1 MKHSIRKEDVTYVV
15 RPEQKKVIAYI
26 EGTKWMFT
34 DFVNENY
41 PGAHVFWCDEP
52 LEAKLEMPARFVG
65 ISTCGPNDEWDEN
78 LGKLIA
84 FDRMKDNLN
93 KSFFKRAN
101 TFVAEM
107 ERRLDIFC
115 NRTNA
120 YGAKLEVNTERRK
133 QLIEKFLEN
142 PENEMKMPEN

>member
-26 EGTKWMFT
+26 EGTQWMFT

-41 PGAHVFWCDEP
+41 PRAPIFWCDEP
-52 LEAKLEMPARFVG
+52 LEDKLKMPNKFIGVA
-65 ISTCGPNDEWDEN
+65 TCGPDDVWDEN
-78 LGKLIA
+78 VGRLIA

-107 ERRLDIFC
+107 EKRLDIFC
-115 NRTNA
+115 DRVNG
-120 YGAKLEVNTERRK
+120 YGVKLETNMNRRK
-133 QLIEKFLEN
+133 EIINKILGEE
-142 PENEMKMPEN
+142 ETTEA

>member
-26 EGTKWMFT
+26 EGTEWMFFK
-34 DFVNENY
+34 FVNENY
-41 PGAHVFWCDEP
+41 PSTRNCWCDSS
-52 LEAKLEMPARFVG
+52 LAAKLKMPNKFLGVA
-65 ISTCGPNDEWDEN
+65 TCGPDDVWDEN
-78 LGKLIA
+78 VGRLIA

-107 ERRLDIFC
+107 EKRLDIFC
-115 NRTNA
+115 DRVNG
-120 YGAKLEVNTERRK
+120 YGEKLEHNMNRRK
-133 QLIEKFLEN
+133 AVIAKVLGEETV
-142 PENEMKMPEN
+142 EE

>member
-26 EGTKWMFT
+26 EGTQWMFT

-41 PGAHVFWCDEP
+41 PGAYVFWCYEP
-52 LEAKLEMPARFVG
+52 LEDKLKMPNKFIGVA
-65 ISTCGPNDEWDEN
+65 TCGPDDVWDEN
-78 LGKLIA
+78 VGRLIA

-107 ERRLDIFC
+107 EKRLDIFC
-115 NRTNA
+115 DRVNG
-120 YGAKLEVNTERRK
+120 YGMKLETNMNRRK
-133 QLIEKFLEN
+133 EIINKILGEE
-142 PENEMKMPEN
+142 ETTEA

>member
-26 EGTKWMFT
+26 EDTKWMFT

-52 LEAKLEMPARFVG
+52 LEAKLEMPNKFIGVA
-65 ISTCGPNDEWDEN
+65 TCGPDDVWDEN
-78 LGKLIA
+78 VGRLIA
-84 FDRMKDNLN
+84 FDRMKENLN

-107 ERRLDIFC
+107 ERRLDLFC
-115 NRTNA
+115 ERTNA
-120 YGAKLEVNTERRK
+120 YGMKLETNMNRRK
-133 QLIEKFLEN
+133 EVIAKVLGEETV
-142 PENEMKMPEN
+142 EE

>member
-26 EGTKWMFT
+26 EGTEWMFFK
-34 DFVNENY
+34 FVNENY
-41 PGAHVFWCDEP
+41 PSTRNCWCDSS
-52 LEAKLEMPARFVG
+52 LAAKLKMPNKFIGVA
-65 ISTCGPNDEWDEN
+65 TCGPDDVWDEN
-78 LGKLIA
+78 VGRLIA

-107 ERRLDIFC
+107 EKRLDIFC
-115 NRTNA
+115 DRVNA
-120 YGAKLEVNTERRK
+120 YGMKLETNMNRRK
-133 QLIEKFLEN
+133 EIISKILGEE
-142 PENEMKMPEN
+142 ETTEA

>member
-26 EGTKWMFT
+26 EGTQWMFT

-41 PGAHVFWCDEP
+41 PGSYVFWCNEP
-52 LEAKLEMPARFVG
+52 LENKLKMPNKFIGVA
-65 ISTCGPNDEWDEN
+65 TCGPDDVWDEN
-78 LGKLIA
+78 VGRLIA

-107 ERRLDIFC
+107 EKRLDIFC
-115 NRTNA
+115 ERVNG
-120 YGAKLEVNTERRK
+120 YGEKLEHNMNRRK
-133 QLIEKFLEN
+133 AVIAKVLGDEVTED
-142 PENEMKMPEN
+142 

>member
-1 MKHSIRKEDVTYVV
+1 MKHSVRKEDVTYVV

-26 EGTKWMFT
+26 EGTQWMFT

-41 PGAHVFWCDEP
+41 PSAPIFWCDEP
-52 LEAKLEMPARFVG
+52 LEDKLKMPNKFIGVA
-65 ISTCGPNDEWDEN
+65 TCGPDDVWDEN
-78 LGKLIA
+78 VGRLIA

-107 ERRLDIFC
+107 EKRLDIFC
-115 NRTNA
+115 ERVNG
-120 YGAKLEVNTERRK
+120 YGEKLENNMNRRK
-133 QLIEKFLEN
+133 AVIANVLGDETTED
-142 PENEMKMPEN
+142 

>member
-26 EGTKWMFT
+26 EGTQWMFT

-41 PGAHVFWCDEP
+41 PSAPIFWCDEP
-52 LEAKLEMPARFVG
+52 LEEKLKMPNKFVG
-65 ISTCGPNDEWDEN
+65 VATCGPDDVWDEN
-78 LGKLIA
+78 VGRLIA

-107 ERRLDIFC
+107 EKRLDIFC
-115 NRTNA
+115 DRVNA
-120 YGAKLEVNTERRK
+120 YGMKLETNMNRRK
-133 QLIEKFLEN
+133 EIINKILGEE
-142 PENEMKMPEN
+142 ETTEA

>member
-26 EGTKWMFT
+26 EGTQWMFT

-41 PGAHVFWCDEP
+41 PSAPIFWCDEP
-52 LEAKLEMPARFVG
+52 LEEKLKMPNKFIGVA
-65 ISTCGPNDEWDEN
+65 TCGPDDVWDEN
-78 LGKLIA
+78 VGRLIA

-107 ERRLDIFC
+107 EKRLDIFC
-115 NRTNA
+115 ERVNG
-120 YGAKLEVNTERRK
+120 YGEKLEHNMNRRK
-133 QLIEKFLEN
+133 AVIAKVLGDETTED
-142 PENEMKMPEN
+142 

>member
-26 EGTKWMFT
+26 EGTQWMFT

-41 PGAHVFWCDEP
+41 PGSYVFWCNESMED
-52 LEAKLEMPARFVG
+52 KLRMPNKFIGVA
-65 ISTCGPNDEWDEN
+65 TCGPDDVWDEN
-78 LGKLIA
+78 VGRLIA

-107 ERRLDIFC
+107 EKRLDIFC
-115 NRTNA
+115 DRVNG
-120 YGAKLEVNTERRK
+120 YGMKLETNMNRRK
-133 QLIEKFLEN
+133 EIINKILGEE
-142 PENEMKMPEN
+142 ETTEA

>member
-26 EGTKWMFT
+26 EGTQWMFT

-41 PGAHVFWCDEP
+41 PGAHVFWCNES
-52 LEAKLEMPARFVG
+52 LEDKLKMPNKFIGVA
-65 ISTCGPNDEWDEN
+65 TCGPDDAWDEN
-78 LGKLIA
+78 VGRLIA

-107 ERRLDIFC
+107 EKRLDLFC
-115 NRTNA
+115 ERVNG
-120 YGAKLEVNTERRK
+120 YGEKLETNMNRRK
-133 QLIEKFLEN
+133 AVIAKVLGDEVTEG
-142 PENEMKMPEN
+142 

>member
-26 EGTKWMFT
+26 EGTQWMFT

-41 PGAHVFWCDEP
+41 PGSYVFWCNESMED
-52 LEAKLEMPARFVG
+52 KLRMPNKFIGVA
-65 ISTCGPNDEWDEN
+65 TCGPDDVWDEN
-78 LGKLIA
+78 VGRLIA
-84 FDRMKDNLN
+84 FDRMKENLN

-107 ERRLDIFC
+107 ERRLDLFC
-115 NRTNA
+115 ERTNA
-120 YGAKLEVNTERRK
+120 YGMKLESNMNRRK
-133 QLIEKFLEN
+133 EVIAKVLGEETV
-142 PENEMKMPEN
+142 EE

>member
-26 EGTKWMFT
+26 EGTQWMFT

-41 PGAHVFWCDEP
+41 PGSYVFWCNEP
-52 LEAKLEMPARFVG
+52 LENKLKMPNKFVG
-65 ISTCGPNDEWDEN
+65 VATCGHDDVWDEN
-78 LGKLIA
+78 VGRLIA

-107 ERRLDIFC
+107 EKRLDIFC
-115 NRTNA
+115 DRVNG
-120 YGAKLEVNTERRK
+120 YGMKLETNMNRRK
-133 QLIEKFLEN
+133 EIINKILGEE
-142 PENEMKMPEN
+142 ETTEE

>member
-26 EGTKWMFT
+26 EGTQWMFI

-41 PGAHVFWCDEP
+41 PNASMFWCGEP
-52 LEAKLEMPARFVG
+52 FEDKLKMPNKFIGVA
-65 ISTCGPNDEWDEN
+65 TCGPDDVWDEN
-78 LGKLIA
+78 VGRLIA

-107 ERRLDIFC
+107 EKRLDIFC
-115 NRTNA
+115 ERVNG
-120 YGAKLEVNTERRK
+120 YGEKLEYNMNRRK
-133 QLIEKFLEN
+133 AVIAKVLGDEATED
-142 PENEMKMPEN
+142 

>member
-52 LEAKLEMPARFVG
+52 LEDKLKMPNKFIGVA
-65 ISTCGPNDEWDEN
+65 TCGPDDVWDEN
-78 LGKLIA
+78 VGRLIA
-84 FDRMKDNLN
+84 FDRMKENLN

-107 ERRLDIFC
+107 ERRLDLFC
-115 NRTNA
+115 ERTNA
-120 YGAKLEVNTERRK
+120 YGMKLETNMNRRK
-133 QLIEKFLEN
+133 EVIAKVLGEETV
-142 PENEMKMPEN
+142 EE

>member
-26 EGTKWMFT
+26 EGTQWMFT

-41 PGAHVFWCDEP
+41 PGSYVFWCNESMED
-52 LEAKLEMPARFVG
+52 KLRMPNKFIGVA
-65 ISTCGPNDEWDEN
+65 TCGPDDVWDEN
-78 LGKLIA
+78 VGRLIA

-107 ERRLDIFC
+107 EKRLDIFC
-115 NRTNA
+115 ERVNG
-120 YGAKLEVNTERRK
+120 YGEKLEYNMNRRK
-133 QLIEKFLEN
+133 TVIAKVLGEE
-142 PENEMKMPEN
+142 ETTEA

>member
-26 EGTKWMFT
+26 EGTQWMFT

-41 PGAHVFWCDEP
+41 PGAYVFWCNES
-52 LEAKLEMPARFVG
+52 LEGKLKMPNKFIGVA
-65 ISTCGPNDEWDEN
+65 TCGPDDVWDEN
-78 LGKLIA
+78 VGRLIA

-107 ERRLDIFC
+107 EKRLDIFC
-115 NRTNA
+115 DRVNA
-120 YGAKLEVNTERRK
+120 YGMKLETNMNRRK
-133 QLIEKFLEN
+133 EIINKVLGEE
-142 PENEMKMPEN
+142 ETTEE

>member
-34 DFVNENY
+34 EFVVENY
-41 PGAHVFWCDEP
+41 PGAHVFWRDKPFED
-52 LEAKLEMPARFVG
+52 KLRMPNKFVG
-65 ISTCGPNDEWDEN
+65 VATCGPDDVWDEN
-78 LGKLIA
+78 VGRLIA
-84 FDRMKDNLN
+84 FDRMKENLN

-107 ERRLDIFC
+107 ERRLDLFC
-115 NRTNA
+115 ERTNA
-120 YGAKLEVNTERRK
+120 YGAKLETNMNRRK
-133 QLIEKFLEN
+133 EVIAKVLGEETV
-142 PENEMKMPEN
+142 EE